1 MNTQI
6 KQSHL
11 VIMQEILAFIQ
22 ERGWDLKTIE
32 IRRYEKGEYDEEE
45 KSDEWR
51 KKNYKWYLCIETE
64 PRDQDK
70 LPKRVK
76 AGLLND

>member
-22 ERGWDLKTIE
+22 ERGWDVRAIE
-32 IRRYEKGEYDEEE
+32 IRRYVQGADPDDVTKDDWKAKE
-45 KSDEWR
+45 
-51 KKNYKWYLCIETE
+51 YKWYLNIETE
-64 PRDQDK
+64 PLDQEK
-70 LPKRVK
+70 LPERVK
-76 AGLLND
+76 AGLND